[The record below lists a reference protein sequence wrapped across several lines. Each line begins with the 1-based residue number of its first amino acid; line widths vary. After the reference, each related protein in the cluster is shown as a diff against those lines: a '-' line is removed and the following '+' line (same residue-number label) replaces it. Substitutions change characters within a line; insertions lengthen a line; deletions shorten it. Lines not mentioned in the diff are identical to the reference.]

1 MLGANLVR
9 PDLSDPKTL
18 PLTQV
23 LSYDYHNVYIYASRK
38 LWLAYGIAIAFATAI
53 VALGSF
59 AIVRNRASYSSDF
72 STILR
77 TSRNADLD
85 HEVEESDRTGHDPLP
100 SYLQKTTVV
109 FLLSPDADK
118 ETATANNDDFRSA
131 RLDAEVE
138 SDHQL
143 LPLENRSSTC
153 HEPRSSTW

>member
-1 MLGANLVR
+1 LIR
-9 PDLSDPKTL
+9 PDLSDPKAL
-18 PLTQV
+18 PETQV
-23 LSYDYHNVYIYASRK
+23 LSYDYHNIYIYASRK
-38 LWLAYGIAIAFATAI
+38 LWLAYGIAIAFATVI

-85 HEVEESDRTGHDPLP
+85 HEVEEHDRTGRDPLP
-100 SYLQKTTVV
+100 SYLEKTTVV
-109 FLLSPDADK
+109 FSLVPDADK
-118 ETATANNDDFRSA
+118 EKAPDGDDFRSA

-143 LPLENRSSTC
+143 LPLESRSSTC